1 MSEATAAETAEAGVQ
16 AAPAPVHHGVKR
28 TLTGVVTSDKRDK
41 TITVQVT
48 RRVRHPV
55 YGKEMKVSKKYHAH
69 DESNEAKVGDTVR
82 IIESRPLSR
91 LKRWRMTEIVA
102 RSKKAA

>member
-1 MSEATAAETAEAGVQ
+1 MSEAAATADTAERR
-16 AAPAPVHHGVKR
+16 GVKR

-48 RRVRHPV
+48 RRIRHPV
-55 YGKEMKVSKKYHAH
+55 YGKEMKASKKFHAH
-69 DESNEAKVGDTVR
+69 DEKNEAKIGDTVR

-91 LKRWRMTEIVA
+91 LKRWRLVEIV
-102 RSKKAA
+102 SKAKSSA